1 MQAPPILGGAVIHAT
16 PWRFPKLAHRTEER
30 TVTTRR
36 TLFAASAVAALPM
49 PAAAQAAPL
58 REIRIGYQKTG
69 LLYIDKQRGLIEAR
83 LRARNVA
90 VKWVEFTFGPP
101 LLEALNVGSIDYGTA
116 GDTPPIFAQ
125 AANAK
130 LIYVAAQEAA
140 GSGSA
145 ILVPPGSSIHRLEDL
160 RGKRVGF
167 ARGSSS
173 HNLTVAALEKA
184 GIRWDEITPVPLP
197 PADARAA
204 FERGALDA
212 WTIWDPFFALAEA
225 RPGVRVLSLARGII
239 TQNSFFLANRDF
251 TQAHPQAVAAVNEEL
266 ARTARWAEAN
276 RPEVARTLSEASGIG
291 LDAWE
296 RAVARTEYAV
306 GPVSAAVVEEQQRI
320 ADRFR
325 RLGLLP
331 RPISVRDIVWEWS
344 PQT

>member
-1 MQAPPILGGAVIHAT
+1 
-16 PWRFPKLAHRTEER
+16 
-30 TVTTRR
+30 
-36 TLFAASAVAALPM
+36 
-49 PAAAQAAPL
+49 
-58 REIRIGYQKTG
+58 
-69 LLYIDKQRGLIEAR
+69 
-83 LRARNVA
+83 
-90 VKWVEFTFGPP
+90 
-101 LLEALNVGSIDYGTA
+101 
-116 GDTPPIFAQ
+116 
-125 AANAK
+125 
-130 LIYVAAQEAA
+130 
-140 GSGSA
+140 
-145 ILVPPGSSIHRLEDL
+145 VPPGSFIHRLEDL

-212 WTIWDPFFALAEA
+212 WTIWDPFFALAET

-306 GPVSAAVVEEQQRI
+306 GPLTATVVEEQQRI

-325 RLGLLP
+325 RLGLVP
-331 RPISVRDIVWEWS
+331 RPISVRDIVWQWS